1 MGRSDDMLIIKGV
14 NVFPSQ
20 SESVL
25 VKMAKTMPN
34 YQIVVDRV
42 NNSDTLEVMVEMTPE
57 LFSDNLGQINEMEK
71 HLIASLK
78 AMLGI
83 YAKVRL
89 VAPKSIAR
97 SEGKAV
103 RVIDKRKI

>member
-1 MGRSDDMLIIKGV
+1 MLIIKGV

-20 SESVL
+20 IEAVL
-25 VKMAKTMPN
+25 LEEGFPAN
-34 YQIVVDRV
+34 YQIIVDRV
-42 NNSDTLEVMVEMTPE
+42 NNSDTLEVQVEMTPE
-57 LFSDNLGQINEMEK
+57 LFSDNLGKISDLEK
-71 HLIASLK
+71 QLIGSLK

-89 VAPKSIAR
+89 VAPKSITR